1 MEYRIIKIFNNNVI
15 LAEQKHKQMILVSK
29 GIGFGKRAGDI
40 IEANTNIEKVF
51 HEFPK
56 ESEDIVLNEI
66 NELTLKIKGLTHKI
80 IEIAEEK
87 LGTLNEHSE
96 KMLEEHI
103 EFAIER
109 LGMGL
114 TIENPFIDEIVT
126 LYTKEYEIAGIARDC
141 INEAIGIDIG
151 EEEQGF
157 IALHLCSARKNKS
170 INEIMTITRIY
181 KECLEIVEREFDINI
196 EFQSSFKKEFLN
208 MLKFYINYA
217 KGSNLFNLAIKKE
230 VTKALKPAY
239 KAANQIALCLKKQKH
254 IEITDDMKAF
264 MAVDIQKLVSLK

>member
-1 MEYRIIKIFNNNVI
+1 MEYKIIKIFNNNVI

-40 IEANTNIEKVF
+40 IKANANIEKVF
-51 HEFPK
+51 HEIPT
-56 ESEDIVLNEI
+56 ESEHIVLNEMT
-66 NELTLKIKGLTHKI
+66 ELTRRIKDLTHQI

-126 LYTKEYEIAGIARDC
+126 LYAKEYEIAGIARDC

-170 INEIMTITRIY
+170 VNEIMTITRIY
-181 KECLEIVEREFDINI
+181 KECLQIVERELDINI
-196 EFQSSFKKEFLN
+196 EFESSFKREFLK
-208 MLKFYINYA
+208 MLKFYIDYA
-217 KGSNLFNLAIKKE
+217 QASDSFNLAIKKE
-230 VTKALKPAY
+230 VARKLKPAY
-239 KAANQIALCLKKQKH
+239 KAAHHIILYLKDQKG
-254 IEITDDMKAF
+254 IEATDDMKAY
-264 MAVDIQKLVSLK
+264 MAIDIQKLISLK

>member
-181 KECLEIVEREFDINI
+181 KECLEIVEREFNINI